1 MLYEPLWFQ
10 LWLEQRPERRAKE
23 KEKRKQKMQQ
33 MALIKG
39 FTESRSAS
47 RKRLKHE
54 QGTGVFLCWAGERAD
69 AKTTKLILLDSLLQ
83 EVEATL
89 PHLVLQKKKE

>member
-1 MLYEPLWFQ
+1 
-10 LWLEQRPERRAKE
+10 
-23 KEKRKQKMQQ
+23 MQQ

-54 QGTGVFLCWAGERAD
+54 QGMAWHGFA
-69 AKTTKLILLDSLLQ
+69 LILIGRLRIRIRIQ
-83 EVEATL
+83 EGKNYPQMT
-89 PHLVLQKKKE
+89 HFMF